1 MRKIWF
7 IPLLSLGALVGVGVG
22 YITDL
27 PKNNSIDKFYNYN
40 FSSEKYAKPHLDTNG
55 ISDNM
60 RSLANSSFDAL
71 LNSCPGLKAASSRGE
86 VWNVTDF
93 PNRMGGLSHLKDVS
107 FLFETD
113 IKDDVFSKF
122 PKGFHDPQW
131 GNHIMYRVDLVNHG
145 VWMDWPTDIW
155 LCHESLFGNKSKD
168 EDFIMGYER
177 TWHQTDVFKSIPNM
191 PTLPP
196 GPLSHPKITPYHRP
210 NIKAGYSS
218 KYVSEAMF
226 YLGNCTA
233 WTGDT
238 SCMNAQDK
246 FVRQYVN
253 ALAGDYMA
261 QKDVIF
267 DFMLPDD
274 DGGPVKT
281 NHIQGCAW
289 AQVVSDSG
297 SPYVTENDQSM
308 MILDCDGLRPA
319 DLAAAHTRAHAISQI
334 IMTAHV
340 HRLPVPEIEYDPR
353 SGKNE
358 TEAD

>member
-1 MRKIWF
+1 MRKI
-7 IPLLSLGALVGVGVG
+7 LLIGFFVCSALFGVTIG
-22 YITDL
+22 YVVD
-27 PKNNSIDKFYNYN
+27 PPDAKSNNQYYNYN
-40 FSSEKYAKPHLDTNG
+40 FSTEAYLKPPLNIDTVEKEMRPLA
-55 ISDNM
+55 IS
-60 RSLANSSFDAL
+60 AFDAL
-71 LNSCPGLKAASSRGE
+71 LNSCPGLKAATSHGNRWRALSFPSRL
-86 VWNVTDF
+86 
-93 PNRMGGLSHLKDVS
+93 GGLSKLKDVS

-113 IKDDVFSKF
+113 IKEDVFNKF
-122 PKGFHDPQW
+122 PQGFHDPQW
-131 GNHIMYRVDLVNHG
+131 GSHIEYRIDLVNHG

-155 LCHESLFGNKSKD
+155 LCHESLFGNQASD
-168 EDFIMGYER
+168 QDFIMGYER
-177 TWHQTDVFKSIPNM
+177 TWHQSNVFKSIPDM
-191 PTLPP
+191 PSLPD
-196 GPLSHPKITPYHRP
+196 GPLSHPKVTPYHRP
-210 NIKAGYSS
+210 NIKGGFSS
-218 KYVSEAMF
+218 KYISEAMS
-226 YLGNCTA
+226 YLGNCTE

-246 FVRQYVN
+246 FARQYVN

-267 DFMLPDD
+267 YFMLPDD

-319 DLAAAHTRAHAISQI
+319 DLTAAHTRARAISQI
-334 IMTAHV
+334 IKTAHV
-340 HRLPVPEIEYDPR
+340 HRVPVPEIEYDPR